1 MARANAAR
9 LASAEAERAT
19 EKDTPTAP
27 NERLSAGLPATEAF
41 LEVWHASEARRHLG
55 RKLERMRRNAGLTQ
69 AELARRMG
77 KNQAFV
83 ARMESGRGDM
93 PKAESIALFA
103 TQCGYAT
110 AYAFVE
116 PSGDDAGLTLHDL
129 QPIGQSAAIAARLEA
144 VRDIDLEERAAP
156 AKA

>member
-1 MARANAAR
+1 MSRQSAAR
-9 LASAEAERAT
+9 LAEAERAAASDST
-19 EKDTPTAP
+19 TAT
-27 NERLSAGLPATEAF
+27 NERLSAGLPATAAF
-41 LEVWHASEARRHLG
+41 LEVWRASEARRHLG
-55 RKLERMRRNAGLTQ
+55 RKLERMRRNVGLTQ

-103 TQCGYAT
+103 AQCGYAT

-116 PSGDDAGLTLHDL
+116 PTADDVGLTLHDL

-144 VRDIDLEERAAP
+144 VRDIDLETRTARTP